1 MAQNQ
6 TPFAVSPSTLWLAF
20 LLSHSAVLKVKSGG
34 HSVNSGF
41 SSTPGVQITLSSF
54 SEVVYDANDQTATIG
69 LGLIWDDVYSE
80 LDQHGVTVV
89 GAKTT
94 GVGVGGIV
102 LGGGRST

>member
-1 MAQNQ
+1 M
-6 TPFAVSPSTLWLAF
+6 
-20 LLSHSAVLKVKSGG
+20 LKVKSGG